1 MDSKS
6 KGLPL
11 SGSVGGSSESC
22 PSNTASSAFLRLPT
36 DLGLSCNVCRSCKA
50 DAGDGDRQQGGQS
63 RGQRQR
69 QGARGANRCVQ
80 PQAQGAQA
88 RGGERPPAGLPACHT
103 QEAAH
108 IERRARCGRS
118 SSSVA
123 RLRPGETRG
132 LLSGVAFHMQ
142 AVPGTLSCRDSPGVE
157 GPVAGTDSAS
167 VPSAPRPPT
176 SLGASTSVPQGPPA
190 PRAPRGDATCTQLH
204 TCYEDRTW
212 LRERQQEKEELRQR
226 ISGGGGGAAFRRSGS
241 LRPWLRPLPAG
252 MLNLGNTCY
261 LNAVLQVCAMLRML
275 QNALQALQVG
285 PTQRLRP
292 ALQVHSYACCSTLS
306 LPPGVCCRCC

>member
-36 DLGLSCNVCRSCKA
+36 DLGLSLNVRRSCKA

-69 QGARGANRCVQ
+69 EGANRCVQ

-108 IERRARCGRS
+108 IERRARCGHS

-123 RLRPGETRG
+123 RLGPGETRG

-176 SLGASTSVPQGPPA
+176 SLGPSTSVPRGPA
-190 PRAPRGDATCTQLH
+190 ALRAPRGDATCTQLH

-261 LNAVLQVCAMLRML
+261 LNAVLQVCAMLCML
-275 QNALQALQVG
+275 QNALQALQGG
-285 PTQRLRP
+285 PTPLLPP
-292 ALQVHSYACCSTLS
+292 ALQACSCPLCFTLH
-306 LPPGVCCRCC
+306 